1 MFFGKT
7 DQCVGGGGSG
17 GRQGSTNFFE
27 WETKFQ
33 LFDRFVKRRRKY
45 VRLKVPESIL
55 GPPVE
60 KEEF

>member
-1 MFFGKT
+1 MFG
-7 DQCVGGGGSG
+7 GGGGSG
-17 GRQGSTNFFE
+17 GRPGSTNFFE